1 MRATSVLTAAP
12 HAGGAQGRPAL
23 GRALR
28 SRAPELPAAKDSVE
42 ELEEFVDPS
51 YHRRSEW
58 HGRAVVRLS
67 LCRASPR
74 AGRRSRGGL
83 VVYSIGGA
91 GVPPWLGQHD
101 AVYRDLP
108 TTVSM
113 LVIATL
119 VATTTLLWHFWTIT
133 RIRGRIRA
141 GIAAAAADQRTPIC
155 LRCGYDCAATEGDAC
170 PECGTRL
177 HVSS

>member
-1 MRATSVLTAAP
+1 MLPTAMSFSIPPTTEKIPEVASLPPSVRTEMLAAADAP
-12 HAGGAQGRPAL
+12 GP
-23 GRALR
+23 LR
-28 SRAPELPAAKDSVE
+28 LW
-42 ELEEFVDPS
+42 S
-51 YHRRSEW
+51 YN
-58 HGRAVVRLS
+58 A
-67 LCRASPR
+67 
-74 AGRRSRGGL
+74 SRGVITTVIL
-83 VVYSIGGA
+83 I
-91 GVPPWLGQHD
+91 WLGHD

-155 LRCGYDCAATEGDAC
+155 LRCGYDCATIEADAC
-170 PECGTRL
+170 PECGARL
-177 HVSS
+177 FVSPHTLDRDA